1 MIAYQ
6 ITLVRVNYFQTSFWN
21 VKNFPAKSKFS
32 AATTFLAYPQALI
45 VPLLPYPP
53 SCWDVRRKWR
63 EAYRTALMTH
73 FDQLLL
79 IIYWR
84 WIGNSLCWNSS
95 LKVIHLTWGQC
106 FDHHGM
112 LYIISNL
119 PKVAIW
125 RSKDFRIR
133 PLMAE
138 KSTTLLFRGTF
149 GHTVVRWINLASG
162 LTSACP
168 QTDRRLRGEHW
179 LGHSGLVKFPEAQ
192 PIAATVLVTWPAWSS
207 FIFLCSP
214 VDVFLM
220 ETSRKYN
227 MSKLLPIA
235 HHLSG
240 LYLKK

>member
-1 MIAYQ
+1 
-6 ITLVRVNYFQTSFWN
+6 
-21 VKNFPAKSKFS
+21 
-32 AATTFLAYPQALI
+32 
-45 VPLLPYPP
+45 
-53 SCWDVRRKWR
+53 
-63 EAYRTALMTH
+63 MTH

-149 GHTVVRWINLASG
+149 GHTVAVHMGSPNLFPLRHPIWFSGCLCKTSYPISFPLHLFTSHHQCTCRGRSWHSTWTRWPG
-162 LTSACP
+162 C
-168 QTDRRLRGEHW
+168 
-179 LGHSGLVKFPEAQ
+179 
-192 PIAATVLVTWPAWSS
+192 
-207 FIFLCSP
+207 
-214 VDVFLM
+214 
-220 ETSRKYN
+220 
-227 MSKLLPIA
+227 
-235 HHLSG
+235 LSG
-240 LYLKK
+240 ADRTGKTTPRTRSIFDVLWWI